1 MPIQHQRRRAVLALV
16 TVMAALIALVVPLVA
31 MALAQQAPSIKF
43 LNPSGYK
50 PCPDPDV
57 STCFV
62 LSDARTGTDEA
73 DKPNEDS
80 YRLNAWTANTPANA
94 LVEFELDL
102 TTELG
107 VVQTITIGTADQVAP
122 DTFEYN
128 WEIPGS
134 IPDGQ
139 YVLRAILYG
148 GGVGIPEEVAR
159 HELTAFIL
167 AGNPTAD
174 TRKPAADMIYPTNGG
189 QAGFYVNP
197 ITGRT
202 NILVDVEWSQGTTF
216 FTVNYTLSDP
226 GDEPVWKT
234 CAGPTRVG
242 FSNNAPAGQTRVR
255 CILNSA
261 DQGGQSVTGFSVVSN
276 DSPATN
282 ASSRF
287 DPNLNEAGDAVR
299 VFPYLQDATS
309 ITIAPAT
316 TRVDP
321 HPEDGFDDTCSE
333 AQRVQVLDQQTR
345 PIAEIGVDAH
355 AVGPSDQTKFSA
367 GGFFGGPPASNQAPD
382 RAHGTESGFVC
393 GELEGLGQNF
403 AGDQGEH
410 NRAGAPDQKH
420 IETNS
425 SGSAPHTDNNGT
437 WAVSL
442 HTDRAGE
449 TQLTFWVDEDD
460 DDLYCSAE
468 IAVAGSIGWG
478 QPAPVPT
485 LEQPTKTDCP
495 VPIPPPPTE
504 TGTETGSPSPTPTGP
519 DRGCTIEGD
528 DGDNVLEG
536 TEGNDVICGHGGDDT
551 IRGFGGDDILRG
563 DEGDD
568 EIFGGDGDDTIDGG
582 ENNDLIFG
590 DAGDDVVNAGNG
602 ADIIHGGIGNDTL
615 AGGTGTD
622 GIRGQG
628 GRDILQGGRD
638 NDALVGGGGDDLI
651 RGHSGDDFIRGGK
664 GADTLRGG
672 ADDDRI
678 QGNKGPD
685 SISGGPGRDRCSGG
699 PGRDR
704 TRGCEPKQRR

>member
-1 MPIQHQRRRAVLALV
+1 MALV

-31 MALAQQAPSIKF
+31 IALAQQTPSIKF

-80 YRLNAWTANTPANA
+80 YRLNAWTANTPPNA

-107 VVQTITIGTADQVAP
+107 VVQTITIGTAEQVAP
-122 DTFEYN
+122 DTFEFN

-148 GGVGIPEEVAR
+148 GTLGVPEEVAR
-159 HELTAFIL
+159 HELTAFIF

-174 TRKPAADMIYPTNGG
+174 TRKPAADLIYPTNGG

-202 NILVDVEWSQGTTF
+202 NILVDFEWSAGTTF

-234 CAGPTRVG
+234 CSGPTRVG
-242 FSNNAPAGQTRVR
+242 FSNSAPAGQTRVR
-255 CILNSA
+255 CVLNSA

-282 ASSRF
+282 AQSRF

-309 ITIAPAT
+309 ITIAPDT

-321 HPEDGFDDTCSE
+321 DPDTGFDAACSE
-333 AQRVQVLDQQTR
+333 GQVVQILDQQVR
-345 PIAEIGVDAH
+345 PIADLNVDVH
-355 AVGPSDQTKFSA
+355 AVGPSDQTKFNN
-367 GGFFGGPPASNQAPD
+367 GGFLGDSPPASHQAPD
-382 RAHGTESGFVC
+382 EAHGTESGWACNETFPEV
-393 GELEGLGQNF
+393 GQNF
-403 AGDQGEH
+403 AGEQGEH
-410 NRAGAPDQKH
+410 NRAGAPDVKH
-420 IETNS
+420 VESDPAASPPN
-425 SGSAPHTDNNGT
+425 TDNNGS
-437 WAVSL
+437 WGVNL
-442 HTDRAGE
+442 HADRAGE
-449 TQLTFWVDEDD
+449 THLTFFVDEDD

-468 IAVAGSIGWG
+468 LAIAGSIGWG

-485 LEQPTKTDCP
+485 LEQPTRTDCP
-495 VPIPPPPTE
+495 VPIPPPPDE
-504 TGTETGSPSPTPTGP
+504 GTDSPTTSPSGSPTGP

-528 DGDNVLEG
+528 DGDNELEG

-551 IRGFGGDDILRG
+551 IRGLGGDDILLG

-568 EIFGGDGDDTIDGG
+568 EIFGGDGNDNIDGA
-582 ENNDLIFG
+582 ENNDRIFG
-590 DAGDDVVNAGNG
+590 DTGNDVVNAGIG
-602 ADIIHGGIGNDTL
+602 TDIVYGGIGNDTL
-615 AGGTGTD
+615 AGVGDTD
-622 GIRGQG
+622 ALRGQG

-638 NDALVGGGGDDLI
+638 DDVLLGGGGDDVT
-651 RGHSGDDFIRGGK
+651 RGHSGNDFVRAGN

-672 ADDDRI
+672 SNDDRLF
-678 QGNKGPD
+678 GEGGPD
-685 SISGGPGRDRCSGG
+685 SLSGGPGRDRCNGG

-704 TRGCEPKQRR
+704 SRGCEPRRR